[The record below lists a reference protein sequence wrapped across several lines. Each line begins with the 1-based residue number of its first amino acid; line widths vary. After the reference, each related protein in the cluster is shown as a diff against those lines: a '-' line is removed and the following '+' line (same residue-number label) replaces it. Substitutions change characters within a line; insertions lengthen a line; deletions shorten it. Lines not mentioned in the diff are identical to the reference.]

1 MAPASPT
8 EYRPVDDSP
17 VTLTIMTTV
26 LTVFYGA
33 LRRNGGSSAKETA
46 NAVVGRGW
54 GPSPDPDVRE
64 SMAVALCQFL
74 TFAAALVGTAVGLPC
89 IAIAATVDH
98 TLGVRLLAVGLT
110 LSALP
115 LLGLS
120 FIWALRAV
128 RGTRSIRAWRRA
140 GTGAFVPD
148 PASQPRDIDIAFALI
163 PWAALSALIWA
174 IVT

>member
-1 MAPASPT
+1 MAPALHT
-8 EYRPVDDSP
+8 EYRPIERSP

-33 LRRNGGSSAKETA
+33 LRRSDGSSARETA
-46 NAVVGRGW
+46 NAVIARGW
-54 GPSPDPDVRE
+54 GRSPDPDVRE
-64 SMAVALCQFL
+64 GMAVALCQFL

-89 IAIAATVDH
+89 IAVAAAVDQA
-98 TLGVRLLAVGLT
+98 LGVRLLAVALT

-140 GTGAFVPD
+140 GAGTFVPN
-148 PASQPRDIDIAFALI
+148 PASQPRDIDLAFALI
-163 PWAALSALIWA
+163 PWAALSALVWA